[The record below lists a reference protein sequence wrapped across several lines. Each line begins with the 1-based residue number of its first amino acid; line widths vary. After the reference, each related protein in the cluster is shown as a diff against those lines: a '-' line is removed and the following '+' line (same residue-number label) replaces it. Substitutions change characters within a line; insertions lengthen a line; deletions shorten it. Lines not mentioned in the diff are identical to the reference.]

1 MKKRGCSGGTADIPA
16 NEQVSR
22 NNLTGFIRSRQ
33 KGGSVYDRI
42 MDGKSGRGLQNLQ
55 I

>member
-1 MKKRGCSGGTADIPA
+1 MKKRGYSGGTAEI
-16 NEQVSR
+16 R
-22 NNLTGFIRSRQ
+22 NQTGGTDNLTGFIRSRQ

-42 MDGKSGRGLQNLQ
+42 MDGKSGRGFQNLQ